1 MRSTKSKKIK
11 YGNVKLPDEAFNPKN
26 AKFRVTMFIDL
37 DVLNEIR
44 KQAAKK
50 GLPYQ
55 TYINQHLRNTVLG
68 YEEEERIRSI
78 VREEIKK
85 YGSD

>member
-11 YGNVKLPDEAFNPKN
+11 YGDVDLPEEAFNPKY

-37 DVLNEIR
+37 DVLDEIR
-44 KQAAKK
+44 RQAARK

-55 TYINQHLRNTVLG
+55 TYINQHLRRTILESN
-68 YEEEERIRSI
+68 ENDRIRSMI
-78 VREEIKK
+78 REEIKK
-85 YGSD
+85 YKP

>member
-11 YGNVKLPDEAFNPKN
+11 YGHVELPDEAFNPKN

-37 DVLNEIR
+37 DVLAEIR
-44 KQAAKK
+44 KYAAKK

-55 TYINQHLRNTVLG
+55 TYINQHLRNSFLG
-68 YEEEERIRSI
+68 YDEETKIRSI
-78 VREEIKK
+78 VRDEIKK
-85 YGSD
+85 YRP